1 MCKHCGVPPYYAFW
15 LGSLYACTCTSLCVS
30 KQRGFARKHLHRRG
44 RLWYTKSKES
54 ERSGFM
60 NEYEVLIETINP
72 CGGEAH
78 AKKEF
83 QEIETESPERWV
95 KENGRYPVLDSGKNL
110 SGDTVITTGDG
121 KGILIRYTFTE

>member
-1 MCKHCGVPPYYAFW
+1 
-15 LGSLYACTCTSLCVS
+15 
-30 KQRGFARKHLHRRG
+30 
-44 RLWYTKSKES
+44 
-54 ERSGFM
+54 M

-95 KENGRYPVLDSGKNL
+95 TENGR
-110 SGDTVITTGDG
+110 
-121 KGILIRYTFTE
+121 